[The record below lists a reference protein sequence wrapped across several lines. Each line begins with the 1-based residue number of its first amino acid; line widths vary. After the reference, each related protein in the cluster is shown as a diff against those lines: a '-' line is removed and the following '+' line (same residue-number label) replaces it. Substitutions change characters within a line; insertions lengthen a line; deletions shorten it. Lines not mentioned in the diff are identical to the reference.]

1 MRICKDWIRGKQ
13 IKNKTQNERD
23 TILKREKQIS
33 STIENYKT
41 ETKKQKNKW
50 IRKKKRNWIE
60 TKTKETRKLAYGNFF
75 LSTLKI

>member
-41 ETKKQKNKW
+41 ETKKQKNK
-50 IRKKKRNWIE
+50 
-60 TKTKETRKLAYGNFF
+60 
-75 LSTLKI
+75 